1 VVKGDSST
9 LLFLAITCCGA
20 SRFSFFIRR
29 PGMLFLWLNIQRMIS
44 VPLVLSL
51 TATIYLV
58 LTFNTH

>member
-1 VVKGDSST
+1 LWRELFFFFHPSS
-9 LLFLAITCCGA
+9 
-20 SRFSFFIRR
+20 RHV
-29 PGMLFLWLNIQRMIS
+29 FLWLNIQRMIS